1 MNNYVYVFQNQLT
14 TYDNIMF
21 VKKNRLPIFM
31 GLTVCKFSSMINVC

>member
-14 TYDNIMF
+14 TYDHIML
-21 VKKNRLPIFM
+21 VKNRLPIFM